1 MRIEVTPLRAGV
13 CDGAAETL
21 HVMVEVAC
29 GEVPERADG
38 HSNLALVIDR
48 SGSMGGGK
56 LEAAKRSI
64 SELVQRLGQ
73 NDAVGVVAYDDE
85 VETTLGLSKV
95 AVARSVLPA
104 LLQRMDAGGSTD
116 LHGGWLA
123 GASMLAPDAGGRVA
137 CHVIL
142 LSDGQANHG
151 ETNVRRICEQVG
163 NLCDAG
169 ITTTTIG
176 FGRDFNEELM
186 TAMARAGNGRAIYG
200 ERIEDLADAF
210 DEEISLLG
218 NLVWRDVVL
227 SFDLAR
233 RPELMN
239 GYPSHEAGWR
249 LPALAR
255 GGSAWAMVALPMRQA
270 VSMAE
275 RGEPLRLSV
284 SGADHEGRCQAF
296 TLEWSLPPAV
306 SAAEWH
312 TLPQDERVSRR
323 LQELELSRI
332 QDEIRRL
339 VVRGRWAEAREQFDA
354 LRERAATDAWLAE
367 SLPFLER
374 LLSEQD
380 ELRMSK
386 ELAFRSMA
394 LSQRLRAS
402 GETAFVDACLE
413 DIQPA
418 FLRRKSSEG
427 RSGRR

>member
-1 MRIEVTPLRAGV
+1 MKIEVTPLRAGV
-13 CDGAAETL
+13 CDGAADTL
-21 HVMVEVAC
+21 HVMVEVSC
-29 GEVPERADG
+29 GAVPERAEG
-38 HSNLALVIDR
+38 QSNLALVIDR

-73 NDAVGVVAYDDE
+73 SDAVGVVAYDDE

-95 AVARSVLPA
+95 PVARSVLPA
-104 LLQRMDAGGSTD
+104 LLQRMTTGGSTD

-142 LSDGQANHG
+142 LSDGQANQGVTSTH
-151 ETNVRRICEQVG
+151 RICEQVN

-186 TAMARAGNGRAIYG
+186 TAMAKAGNGRAIYG

-227 SFDLAR
+227 SFDLPR
-233 RPELMN
+233 RPEVMN
-239 GYPSHEAGWR
+239 GYPRHEAGWR

-255 GGSAWAMVALPMRQA
+255 GGSAWVMLALPMHQTFR
-270 VSMAE
+270 MAE
-275 RGEPLRLSV
+275 RNEPLRVSV
-284 SGADHEGRCQAF
+284 SGVDHEGQRHTFELA
-296 TLEWSLPPAV
+296 WALPPLV
-306 SAAEWH
+306 SADAWRD
-312 TLPQDERVSRR
+312 LPQDERVARR
-323 LQELELSRI
+323 LQELELARL
-332 QDEIRRL
+332 QNEIRRL
-339 VVRGRWAEAREQFDA
+339 VMRGRWEEAKEMFEA

-374 LLSEQD
+374 LLAERD
-380 ELRMSK
+380 EMRMSK
-386 ELAFRSMA
+386 ELAFRSVA

-402 GETAFVDACLE
+402 DGTEFLGCLQ
-413 DIQPA
+413 DIQPR
-418 FLRRKSSEG
+418 FLRRKSTDERG
-427 RSGRR
+427 RG